1 MTDKMGDDNMIN
13 KKQPVQQ
20 TTTVTNAQATAAA
33 KKQFDKY
40 RETFKKLAKN

>member
-13 KKQPVQQ
+13 KKQSVQ